1 MVFAISYRDVDV
13 GNARLAHLAVR
24 LILLVFIVL
33 CVFDPANQIS
43 AWKTPVF
50 IALWIATLLSAVL
63 FGADL
68 GRLLELAIYVA
79 VFVLIPVLSI
89 ILYYAIDGRQP
100 FEGFA
105 LLKGYLLFSLALVL
119 ALNKI
124 DLLPQLSAAL
134 TVLAICVIAVFAVL
148 LLHPGL
154 YDWMKAVADP
164 TGVLVLDKRSYGK
177 DITFLQVYFVTSP
190 MLLIAIAYYF
200 DRAITVTGVG
210 DKLLYSSVV
219 AVNIAGMVLGGTR
232 NNIFA
237 SLLLPFLLWPIYTR
251 RPVRYLLFS
260 VGVAAVMALPFL
272 NYFGAFFDPLEH
284 ANRIKLA
291 TFQDYFAVLSN
302 PVTLLFGQGLGA
314 YQTWTVKNFNYI
326 TELTYLEM
334 LRNFGLLGT
343 LPLLTLLLLPVENAF
358 IQSGRQ
364 EHSLAI
370 AWLLYLVVCFSNP
383 NLFSS
388 MGILI
393 LSALVA
399 NVFLRRDRGR
409 EPKRVVS

>member
-1 MVFAISYRDVDV
+1 M
-13 GNARLAHLAVR
+13 
-24 LILLVFIVL
+24 
-33 CVFDPANQIS
+33 
-43 AWKTPVF
+43 F

-200 DRAITVTGVG
+200 DRAMTVTGVG

-314 YQTWTVKNFNYI
+314 YQTWTVKHFNYI

-358 IQSGRQ
+358 TQSGRQ
-364 EHSLAI
+364 EQSLAI

-399 NVFLRRDRGR
+399 NVFLRRDRAR